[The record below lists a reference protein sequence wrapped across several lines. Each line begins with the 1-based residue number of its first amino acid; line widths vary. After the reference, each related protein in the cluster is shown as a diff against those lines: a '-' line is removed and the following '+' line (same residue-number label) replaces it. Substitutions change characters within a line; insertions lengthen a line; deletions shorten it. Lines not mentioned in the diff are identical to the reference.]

1 MPYVERITRAGKTIE
16 IERYFTSRYK
26 KQGIKRGDK
35 VKPTKEQQQKVNT
48 RQAERKLR
56 ILINANFGYGDYH
69 LVLDYIRRKGEQ
81 PRSKEQMR
89 KDIDVFLRE
98 LRKECKKQSIPL
110 KYIHVM
116 EIGEKGARHHHLVIN
131 KIDTEILQRCWY
143 KAYEGHNRV
152 KVFPLDDSGNYA
164 ELAAYL
170 IKYTD
175 KHRTEED
182 GALQGN
188 KAIKFIEN
196 FCHHSKGR
204 NDLLKL
210 ELWQKAIVS
219 VIFGIQDAE
228 KIRVFREIF
237 IVIGRKNGKSL
248 FASAIIAYMAYLE
261 PEYGQ
266 EIYCLAPKL
275 DQAALVYDGFYQ
287 MVQAEEEL
295 AELAKKRRSDIYI
308 AETNTVIKP
317 IAFNAKKSDGF
328 NPQLVVCDEMAAWS
342 GDAGLKQYEVMKSAL
357 GARTQPM
364 ILSISTAGYINDS
377 IYDELMKRSTS
388 FLKGNSKERRLLP
401 FLYMIDDVEKWNDI
415 EELKKANPNMGVSV
429 KESFFVD
436 EIAVAESSLSKKAE
450 FLTKYCN
457 IKQNSS
463 IAWLEYATVDGAG
476 IEKTLE
482 DFRDCYAVGG
492 IDLSQTTDLTAASV
506 VIEKEG
512 KLYAFTQ
519 FFMPRGRVEYL
530 QATDGVPYDIFVK
543 KGLIT
548 LSGENYV
555 DYHDVYGWFTMLLE
569 NYGIRPLKIGY
580 DRYSAQY
587 LITDMENYGFHMDD
601 VFQGENLTPVIR
613 EFEGIIKDGNFKIAD
628 NNLLKTHFLNVA
640 LKHNM
645 ETRKFRP
652 IKIEQRAHIDGFVSV
667 IDAMTVRQKYWEECG
682 ELLKNAA

>member
-1 MPYVERITRAGKTIE
+1 MLPYKNYIYEYHAKIKSGEIVAGKWIKAIYKIIVDGLE
-16 IERYFTSRYK
+16 KQEYFF
-26 KQGIKRGDK
+26 
-35 VKPTKEQQQKVNT
+35 
-48 RQAERKLR
+48 
-56 ILINANFGYGDYH
+56 NA
-69 LVLDYIRRKGEQ
+69 
-81 PRSKEQMR
+81 
-89 KDIDVFLRE
+89 
-98 LRKECKKQSIPL
+98 
-110 KYIHVM
+110 
-116 EIGEKGARHHHLVIN
+116 
-131 KIDTEILQRCWY
+131 
-143 KAYEGHNRV
+143 KA
-152 KVFPLDDSGNYA
+152 A
-164 ELAAYL
+164 
-170 IKYTD
+170 
-175 KHRTEED
+175 
-182 GALQGN
+182 N

-204 NDLLKL
+204 SDLIKL
-210 ELWQKAIVS
+210 ELWQKAIIS

-228 KIRVFREIF
+228 KVRVFREIF

-248 FASAIIAYMAYLE
+248 FASAIIAYMAFLE

-275 DQAALVYDGFYQ
+275 DQAALVYDGFHK
-287 MVQAEEEL
+287 MVKAEPELLEL
-295 AELAKKRRSDIYI
+295 ARKRRSDIYI
-308 AETNTVIKP
+308 EETESFVKP
-317 IAFNAKKSDGF
+317 IAFNARKSDGF
-328 NPQLVVCDEMAAWS
+328 NPQLVVCDEMAAWR

-364 ILSISTAGYINDS
+364 ILSISTAGYENDG

-401 FLYMIDDVEKWNDI
+401 FIYMIDDVEKWNDI

-429 KESFFVD
+429 KEGFFID
-436 EIAVAESSLSKKAE
+436 EIAVAEGNLSKKAE
-450 FLTKYCN
+450 FLCKYCN

-463 IAWLEYATVDGAG
+463 IAWLEYTTVDRAG
-476 IEKTLE
+476 VEKTLE

-506 VIEKEG
+506 VIEKG
-512 KLYAFTQ
+512 GVLYSFTQ
-519 FFMPRGRVEYL
+519 FFMPRDRVESL

-555 DYHDVYGWFTMLLE
+555 DYHDVYNWFIMLLE
-569 NYGIRPLKIGY
+569 VYGIRPLKIGY

-587 LITDMENYGFHMDD
+587 LVNDMKNYGFHMDD
-601 VFQGENLTPVIR
+601 VWQGENLTPVIR

-628 NNLLKTHFLNVA
+628 NSLQKTHFLNVA

-652 IKIEQRAHIDGFVSV
+652 VKIEQRAHIDGFVSV

>member
-1 MPYVERITRAGKTIE
+1 MAGLEKQE
-16 IERYFTSRYK
+16 YFYNAK
-26 KQGIKRGDK
+26 K
-35 VKPTKEQQQKVNT
+35 
-48 RQAERKLR
+48 A
-56 ILINANFGYGDYH
+56 
-69 LVLDYIRRKGEQ
+69 
-81 PRSKEQMR
+81 
-89 KDIDVFLRE
+89 
-98 LRKECKKQSIPL
+98 
-110 KYIHVM
+110 
-116 EIGEKGARHHHLVIN
+116 
-131 KIDTEILQRCWY
+131 
-143 KAYEGHNRV
+143 
-152 KVFPLDDSGNYA
+152 
-164 ELAAYL
+164 
-170 IKYTD
+170 
-175 KHRTEED
+175 
-182 GALQGN
+182 N

-204 NDLLKL
+204 SDLIKL
-210 ELWQKAIVS
+210 ELWQKAIVCC
-219 VIFGIQDAE
+219 IFGIVDDQN
-228 KIRVFREIF
+228 IRIFREIF

-275 DQAALVYDGFYQ
+275 DQAALVYDGFYK

-295 AELAKKRRSDIYI
+295 NELTKKRRSDIYLE
-308 AETNTVIKP
+308 ETNTVIKP

-328 NPQLVVCDEMAAWS
+328 NPQLVVCDELAAWS
-342 GDAGLKQYEVMKSAL
+342 GDGGLKQYEVMKSAL
-357 GARTQPM
+357 GARLQPM

-377 IYDELMKRSTS
+377 IYDELMKRATS

-436 EIAVAESSLSKKAE
+436 EIAVAENSLSKKAE

-463 IAWLEYATVDGAG
+463 IAWLEYATVENAG
-476 IEKTLE
+476 VEKTLE
-482 DFRDCYAVGG
+482 DFRECYAVGG
-492 IDLSQTTDLTAASV
+492 IDLSQTTDLPAASV
-506 VIEKEG
+506 VIEKDG
-512 KLYAFTQ
+512 TLYAFTQ
-519 FFMPRGRVEYL
+519 FFMPRNRLEHL
-530 QATDGVPYDIFVK
+530 QAADGVPYDIFIK
-543 KGLIT
+543 KGVLT

-555 DYHDVYGWFTMLLE
+555 DYKDVFNWYVMLL
-569 NYGIRPLKIGY
+569 NTYGIRVLQIGY

-587 LITDMENYGFHMDD
+587 LIDDLKGYGFHTDD
-601 VFQGENLTPVIR
+601 VYQGENLTPVIR
-613 EFEGIIKDGNFKIAD
+613 EFEGIIKDGDFKIAS
-628 NNLLKTHFLNVA
+628 NNLLKSHFLNVA

-667 IDAMTVRQKYWEECG
+667 IDAMTVRQKYYQEYG